1 MRKSVT
7 IMVIMNVV
15 FVTVIKIISETNV
28 NLKNLHV
35 QIMVQTVPIALI
47 QLQIQFVLTRANVRT
62 IIVSAIVFLV
72 EHFLVNGVNVTLNT
86 ALIGMCYPQLYFNS
100 I

>member
-1 MRKSVT
+1 MVT
-7 IMVIMNVV
+7 MNAV
-15 FVTVIKIISETNV
+15 FVTVIKIISVTNV

-35 QIMVQTVPIALI
+35 QIMVQTVLIALI
-47 QLQIQFVLTRANVRT
+47 QLQIQFARTRGNVRT
-62 IIVSAIVFLV
+62 IIVSATVSLV
-72 EHFLVNGVNVTLNT
+72 EPFLVNGVNVTLNT

>member
-7 IMVIMNVV
+7 IMVTMNAV
-15 FVTVIKIISETNV
+15 FVTVIKIISVTNV

-35 QIMVQTVPIALI
+35 QIMAPTVPIVLI
-47 QLQIQFVLTRANVRT
+47 QLRIQFVLTRVNVRT
-62 IIVSAIVFLV
+62 IIVCATVFPV
-72 EHFLVNGVNVTLNT
+72 EHFLENGVNVTLNT

>member
-1 MRKSVT
+1 MRKSVI

-15 FVTVIKIISETNV
+15 FVTVIKIISVTNV

-35 QIMVQTVPIALI
+35 QIMAPTVPIALI
-47 QLQIQFVLTRANVRT
+47 QLQIQFVQTRVNVRT
-62 IIVSAIVFLV
+62 IIVCATVFLV
-72 EHFLVNGVNVTLNT
+72 EHFLENGVNVTLNT